1 VILAADVNGAGPAV
15 VLLHG
20 QPGSAADWRPVSRLL
35 QSRFTVI
42 VPDRLGYGR
51 TGGPA
56 GGFRDNASAVL
67 DLLDDLQVARATVVG
82 HSWSG
87 GVAIALAQE
96 AAARVNAAVLIA
108 SVGPGERLGRVDR
121 LLAIPPI
128 GTAAAAIALNV
139 TARALS
145 VPPLRRLLDRY
156 LRGTTDEGLLAI
168 AEGWRRGEAWRSF
181 VVEQRAL
188 FDELDDL
195 APGLADIAV
204 PVTVVIGGADR
215 IVPAST
221 GQRIAAAIPGARLI
235 RIEGAGHLLSHE
247 RPEAV
252 ADAIAGAATEA
263 TGGGG

>member
-1 VILAADVNGAGPAV
+1 MTLAADVTGAGPSV

-20 QPGSAADWRPVSRLL
+20 QPGSAADWLPVSRLL
-35 QSRFTVI
+35 KTSFTVI

-56 GGFRDNASAVL
+56 GGFRDNATAVL
-67 DLLDDLQVARATVVG
+67 DLLDHLQVARATIVG

-87 GVAIALAQE
+87 GVAIALAE
-96 AAARVNAAVLIA
+96 ESAARVHAAVLIA
-108 SVGPGERLGRVDR
+108 SVGPGERLGRIDR

-128 GTAAAAIALNV
+128 GAAAAAIALNV
-139 TARALS
+139 AARALS
-145 VPPLRRLLDRY
+145 VPPFRRLLDRY
-156 LRGTTDEGLLAI
+156 LRGTSDESLLAV

-188 FDELDDL
+188 LDELDSL

-215 IVPAST
+215 IVPAAT
-221 GQRIAAAIPGARLI
+221 GHRLAAAIPGAQFI
-235 RIEGAGHLLSHE
+235 RMEGAGHLLSHE

-252 ADAIAGAATEA
+252 AAAIAQAATEA
-263 TGGGG
+263 AD

>member
-1 VILAADVNGAGPAV
+1 VTLVADVTGAGLAV

-20 QPGSAADWRPVSRLL
+20 QPGSAADWLPVSRLL
-35 QSRFTVI
+35 AASFTVI

-56 GGFRDNASAVL
+56 GGFHDNAAAVL
-67 DLLDDLQVARATVVG
+67 ELLDELQVDRATIVG

-96 AAARVNAAVLIA
+96 APVRVAGAVLIA
-108 SVGPGERLGRVDR
+108 SVGPGEPLGRVDR

-128 GTAAAAIALNV
+128 GTAAAAISLNLA
-139 TARALS
+139 ARALS
-145 VPPLRRLLDRY
+145 IPPIRRVLDRY
-156 LRGTTDEGLLAI
+156 LRGTSDEGLLAV

-188 FDELDDL
+188 FDELGGL
-195 APGLADIAV
+195 APGLAGIGV
-204 PVTVVIGGADR
+204 PVTVMIGGSDR

-221 GQRIAAAIPGARLI
+221 GLRLAAAIPGARLI
-235 RIEGAGHLLSHE
+235 RLEGAGHLLAHE

-252 ADAIAGAATEA
+252 AAAIAQAATRSRS
-263 TGGGG
+263 